1 MKYRTDCETIEDALA
16 SEDWRDRLVGEF
28 NFVREKENKLY
39 GMLLRYADGTL
50 DFKPHCS
57 IELLTMQLN
66 AMSAYSA
73 ILEIRLNKE
82 GINGNLRN
90 PEQFLCGGGNSNE

>member
-1 MKYRTDCETIEDALA
+1 MKQDKVCNGVKV
-16 SEDWRDRLVGEF
+16 SEIINLD
-28 NFVREKENKLY
+28 NLY
-39 GMLLRYADGTL
+39 NMLLHYADGTL
-50 DFKPHCS
+50 DFEPNCS

-82 GINGNLRN
+82 GITSYLRN
-90 PEQFLCGGGNSNE
+90 PEQFLCGGGISDE